1 MDEAEAAPKSRARLE
16 EELEVLRQQLTSLAA
31 GLAVGGDTGE
41 EPPKPLAPR
50 EERQP
55 LPADIEFIGDFDILQ
70 ARGVDV
76 SSRGICFEVDSPLVF
91 EMKVNM
97 AGAAREYRA
106 QLVWMRQLDG
116 ERCRLGFR
124 FV

>member
-1 MDEAEAAPKSRARLE
+1 MDEPETAPKSRAQLQQ
-16 EELEVLRQQLTSLAA
+16 ELEALRQQLTSLAA
-31 GLAVGGDTGE
+31 GLVAGGETGDDLH
-41 EPPKPLAPR
+41 KPLAAR

-55 LPADIEFIGDFDILQ
+55 LQADIEFIGDFDIVQ

-76 SSRGICFEVDSPLVF
+76 SSRGICFEVDAPLAF

-97 AGAAREYRA
+97 SGSAREYRA